1 MKSVNEKHLPATP
14 QSSPC
19 KPGKNE
25 GTSAGLEGVIGL
37 EVTSSVMMM
46 EKRRTTVRT
55 VEGVII
61 DVEMNRDD

>member
-19 KPGKNE
+19 KSGEDE
-25 GTSAGLEGVIGL
+25 GTSAGSEGGIGL

-46 EKRRTTVRT
+46 DKRRTTVRT

-61 DVEMNRDD
+61 DVEMNRGD

>member
-14 QSSPC
+14 QSSTF
-19 KPGKNE
+19 KSGKNE
-25 GTSAGLEGVIGL
+25 GTSARLEGVIGL

-46 EKRRTTVRT
+46 ERRRTTVRT